1 MGKVEE
7 VMVYL
12 AAYSSKHF
20 DFTFSVPQLPYRLV
34 HLALMVNDVNCHD
47 YCDRELTWCLFCHFR
62 PPERDSRP
70 LPLGQGLASDS
81 LKIDNHLHVS
91 ICTVCMRSI
100 SNLYVPAHASSHTP
114 LSCRS
119 HQSMDPSRMDVA
131 RAELTSNPE
140 GQLHVDLRSLR
151 HYMY

>member
-1 MGKVEE
+1 MIIVIE
-7 VMVYL
+7 
-12 AAYSSKHF
+12 SSHG
-20 DFTFSVPQLPYRLV
+20 V
-34 HLALMVNDVNCHD
+34 
-47 YCDRELTWCLFCHFR
+47 CLFCHFR

-81 LKIDNHLHVS
+81 LETGLTTIYTYVS

-114 LSCRS
+114 PSCRS